1 MLRAS
6 KNMILELTANDKIT
20 LRFSLIENK
29 VNTERR
35 IKETTEELNSSKN
48 IKEVRETTL
57 RLQIMKGKLDS
68 ITNLLNKI

>member
-1 MLRAS
+1 
-6 KNMILELTANDKIT
+6 MILELNANDKIT

-35 IKETTEELNSSKN
+35 IRETTEKLNSSKN

-57 RLQIMKGKLDS
+57 RLQVMKEKLDS

>member
-1 MLRAS
+1 ML
-6 KNMILELTANDKIT
+6 LELTANDKIT

-35 IKETTEELNSSKN
+35 IRETTEELNSSKN
-48 IKEVRETTL
+48 IKEVRENTL
-57 RLQIMKGKLDS
+57 RLQVMKEKLDS

>member
-1 MLRAS
+1 
-6 KNMILELTANDKIT
+6 MILELTANDKIT

-35 IKETTEELNSSKN
+35 IKETTEEINGSKN
-48 IKEVRETTL
+48 IKEVRENTL
-57 RLQIMKGKLDS
+57 RLQIMKEKLDS

>member
-1 MLRAS
+1 
-6 KNMILELTANDKIT
+6 MILELTANDKIT

-35 IKETTEELNSSKN
+35 IRETTEELNGSKN

-57 RLQIMKGKLDS
+57 RLQIMKEKLDS

>member
-1 MLRAS
+1 
-6 KNMILELTANDKIT
+6 MILELTANDKIT

-35 IKETTEELNSSKN
+35 IRETTEELNSSKN
-48 IKEVRETTL
+48 IKEVRENTL
-57 RLQIMKGKLDS
+57 RLQIMKEKLDS

>member
-1 MLRAS
+1 
-6 KNMILELTANDKIT
+6 MILELTANDKIT

>member
-1 MLRAS
+1 
-6 KNMILELTANDKIT
+6 MILELTANDKIT

-48 IKEVRETTL
+48 IKEVRQNTL
-57 RLQIMKGKLDS
+57 RLQVMKEKLDS
-68 ITNLLNKI
+68 ITNLLSKI

>member
-1 MLRAS
+1 
-6 KNMILELTANDKIT
+6 MILELTANDKIT

-35 IKETTEELNSSKN
+35 IIETTEELNSSKN
-48 IKEVRETTL
+48 IKEVRENTL
-57 RLQIMKGKLDS
+57 RLQVMKEKLDS

>member
-1 MLRAS
+1 
-6 KNMILELTANDKIT
+6 MILELTANDKIT

-48 IKEVRETTL
+48 IKEVRENTL
-57 RLQIMKGKLDS
+57 RLQIMKEKLDS
-68 ITNLLNKI
+68 ITNLLSKI

>member
-1 MLRAS
+1 
-6 KNMILELTANDKIT
+6 MILELTANDKIT

-35 IKETTEELNSSKN
+35 IKETTEELNGSKN

-57 RLQIMKGKLDS
+57 RLQVMKEKLDS

>member
-1 MLRAS
+1 
-6 KNMILELTANDKIT
+6 MILELTANDKIT

-35 IKETTEELNSSKN
+35 IRETTEELNSSKN
-48 IKEVRETTL
+48 IKEVRENTL
-57 RLQIMKGKLDS
+57 RLQVMKEKLDS

>member
-1 MLRAS
+1 
-6 KNMILELTANDKIT
+6 MILELTANDKIT

-35 IKETTEELNSSKN
+35 IRETTEELNSSKN

>member
-1 MLRAS
+1 
-6 KNMILELTANDKIT
+6 MILELNANDKIT

-35 IKETTEELNSSKN
+35 ITETTEELNSSKN
-48 IKEVRETTL
+48 IKEVRENTL
-57 RLQIMKGKLDS
+57 RLQIMKEKLDS

>member
-1 MLRAS
+1 MT
-6 KNMILELTANDKIT
+6 LELTANDKIT

-48 IKEVRETTL
+48 IKEVRENTL
-57 RLQIMKGKLDS
+57 RLQIMKEKLDS

>member
-1 MLRAS
+1 
-6 KNMILELTANDKIT
+6 MILELTANDKIT

-48 IKEVRETTL
+48 IKEVRQNTL
-57 RLQIMKGKLDS
+57 RLQVMKEKLDS

>member
-1 MLRAS
+1 
-6 KNMILELTANDKIT
+6 MILELTANDKIT

-35 IKETTEELNSSKN
+35 IEETTEELNGSKN
-48 IKEVRETTL
+48 IKEVRENTL
-57 RLQIMKGKLDS
+57 RLQVMKEKLDS

>member
-1 MLRAS
+1 
-6 KNMILELTANDKIT
+6 MILELTANDKIT

-35 IKETTEELNSSKN
+35 IGETTEELNGSKN

-57 RLQIMKGKLDS
+57 RLQVMKEKLDS

>member
-1 MLRAS
+1 
-6 KNMILELTANDKIT
+6 MILELTANDKIT

-35 IKETTEELNSSKN
+35 IEETTEELNGSKN
-48 IKEVRETTL
+48 IKEVRENTL
-57 RLQIMKGKLDS
+57 RLQIMKEKLDS

>member
-1 MLRAS
+1 
-6 KNMILELTANDKIT
+6 MILELTANDKIT

-35 IKETTEELNSSKN
+35 IRETTEELNGSKN

-57 RLQIMKGKLDS
+57 RLQVMKEKLDS

>member
-1 MLRAS
+1 
-6 KNMILELTANDKIT
+6 MILELTANDKIT

-35 IKETTEELNSSKN
+35 ITETTEELNGSKN

-57 RLQIMKGKLDS
+57 RLQVMKEKLDS